1 MGGGGVGTGYFTG
14 PFVVRV
20 AMLFG
25 EMFFRL
31 TMLPYPPHEG
41 DRPPLVYSYIL
52 TLTNIPCPQVT
63 DPPSVCVIV
72 LCTH

>member
-1 MGGGGVGTGYFTG
+1 MCGEWRLLIFEWDGMEWNSIGWGVGTGYFTG

-25 EMFFRL
+25 EMFYRL

-41 DRPPLVYSYIL
+41 DPPLVYVAIY
-52 TLTNIPCPQVT
+52 
-63 DPPSVCVIV
+63 
-72 LCTH
+72 TH